1 MKKIGTLNKDLS
13 DCIAGIGHT
22 DLLVVSDAGLPIPA
36 DARRIDLAVKPGL
49 PPFLEVLDTILEEM
63 VVEKL
68 IIAQETKEVSPNR
81 YEEIVERF
89 PNIDVELVP
98 HDEFKKIASGAKG
111 FVRTG
116 EVISYS
122 NVILVAGV
130 TY

>member
-68 IIAQETKEVSPNR
+68 IIAQETKEVSPHR
-81 YEEIVERF
+81 YEEILERF
-89 PNIDVELVP
+89 PNIEVEIVP
-98 HDEFKKIASGAKG
+98 HVEFKKIARGAKG

-116 EVISYS
+116 EVVSYS
-122 NVILVAGV
+122 NLILVAGV